1 MKEVTMKS
9 GTRAEILEYLRAKGV
24 KTITLL
30 PDASGFNNLWSEVP
44 NTGEYFVFSHNTIE
58 NQIDNFINEGSPIVA
73 VCLSQ
78 KYGKE
83 YREQFLVAD
92 YASIRTDMEIEK
104 LDNPDIR
111 ERRIDAIKAVMAME
125 LDAEERWDRILKI
138 VDQFR
143 GVSLAFGPV

>member
-9 GTRAEILEYLRAKGV
+9 GTRAEILEYLRIKKI
-24 KTITLL
+24 KTITIDL
-30 PDASGFNNLWSEVP
+30 DVSGDKGVWSEVP

-58 NQIDNFINEGSPIVA
+58 NQIDRWINEGSPIA
-73 VCLSQ
+73 SVCVSQ
-78 KYGKE
+78 QFGKE
-83 YREQFLVAD
+83 YREQFLITD

-125 LDAEERWDRILKI
+125 LDAEERWDCILKI

-143 GVSLAFGPV
+143 GVSLALGPV